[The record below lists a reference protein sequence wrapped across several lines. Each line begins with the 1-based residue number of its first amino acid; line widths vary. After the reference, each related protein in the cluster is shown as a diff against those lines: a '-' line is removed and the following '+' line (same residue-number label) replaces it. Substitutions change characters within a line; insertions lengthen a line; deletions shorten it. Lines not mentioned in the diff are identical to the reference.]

1 MKNLFHIFAIAALSA
16 PLLSQS
22 TPATQETRIRT
33 QTSFDLLVHAPYDV
47 TAPLFGPNGERRW
60 AGKHWNPQFVYPQS
74 MIGTA
79 GDTDG
84 AVFTL
89 RHGPLTATWVTTQ
102 FDMDAHHFQYVY
114 FLPDLMV
121 TVIDVRFKPVNAD
134 ATAVNVVYTRTA
146 LTPGGNQHVTTMT
159 EGDKSAGKEW
169 QQAIDDY
176 LSSSKSS
183 LKP

>member
-74 MIGTA
+74 MIGPA

-84 AVFTL
+84 AV
-89 RHGPLTATWVTTQ
+89 HGLQQP
-102 FDMDAHHFQYVY
+102 
-114 FLPDLMV
+114 
-121 TVIDVRFKPVNAD
+121 
-134 ATAVNVVYTRTA
+134 
-146 LTPGGNQHVTTMT
+146 
-159 EGDKSAGKEW
+159 AGKGAPTS
-169 QQAIDDY
+169 QCDRDR
-176 LSSSKSS
+176 
-183 LKP
+183 